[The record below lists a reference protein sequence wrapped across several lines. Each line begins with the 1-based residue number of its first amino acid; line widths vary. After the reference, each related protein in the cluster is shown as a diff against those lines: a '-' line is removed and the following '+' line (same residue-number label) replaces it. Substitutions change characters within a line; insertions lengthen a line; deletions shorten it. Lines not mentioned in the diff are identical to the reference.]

1 MYMTKVDIVAYCRR
15 DTLHAFDIKFINCVL
30 VIYGFA
36 ELAHAMFQYDSQ
48 STRDVAPPK
57 KSCFFFQFYSS
68 LGG

>member
-15 DTLHAFDIKFINCVL
+15 DTLHAFDIKFITCVL

-48 STRDVAPPK
+48 STRDVAK
-57 KSCFFFQFYSS
+57 KEVIFYFQFYSS

>member
-1 MYMTKVDIVAYCRR
+1 MYMTKVDLVAYCRR
-15 DTLHAFDIKFINCVL
+15 DTLHAFDIKFIKCVL

-48 STRDVAPPK
+48 STRDAPPK
-57 KSCFFFQFYSS
+57 KVMFYLQLYSS